1 MAKTRLGM
9 GVMVV
14 VDVGASFGRSDAPI
28 DQAATCDLK
37 EASESG
43 FRPTCSISARPDTG
57 TGMSVIPSRKVCGS
71 LFRRA
76 RGSKMV
82 SIGATFKFAMVFT
95 RPAAC
100 LAEVSVAK
108 YAKG

>member
-1 MAKTRLGM
+1 M

-14 VDVGASFGRSDAPI
+14 VVVASFGRSDAPI

-43 FRPTCSISARPDTG
+43 SRPTCSTSTRPDTG
-57 TGMSVIPSRKVCGS
+57 TGLPVIPSRNVCGS

-76 RGSKMV
+76 RGPKMV
-82 SIGATFKFAMVFT
+82 NIGVTFAMVFS

-100 LAEVSVAK
+100 LTEVSVAK
-108 YAKG
+108 YTKR

>member
-9 GVMVV
+9 GV
-14 VDVGASFGRSDAPI
+14 VDVVASFGRSDAPI

-57 TGMSVIPSRKVCGS
+57 TGMSVIPSRNVCGS
-71 LFRRA
+71 LFKRA
-76 RGSKMV
+76 RGPKMV
-82 SIGATFKFAMVFT
+82 NIGATFAMIFP